1 MCISFLADYEMSV
14 CLSAPAR
21 KYPESPSI
29 RGCHCFARNRG
40 MNKNFEIPRKIANDP
55 RNVAVNL
62 SRSWQF
68 CNSLVLFLV
77 SQSVVPRDMEKLF

>member
-1 MCISFLADYEMSV
+1 
-14 CLSAPAR
+14 
-21 KYPESPSI
+21 
-29 RGCHCFARNRG
+29 